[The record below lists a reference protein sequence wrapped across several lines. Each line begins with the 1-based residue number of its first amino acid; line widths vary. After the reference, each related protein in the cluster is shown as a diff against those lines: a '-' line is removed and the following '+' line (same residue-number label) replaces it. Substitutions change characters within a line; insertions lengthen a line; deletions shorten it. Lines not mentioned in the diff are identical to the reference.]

1 MWRYGYSWVGCV
13 TTIFL
18 VGIMGRGLTG
28 SEEREMSKNG
38 LVCHVFLLFT
48 NWSLQTLRTHVVCC
62 GWVGA
67 VVRTDM
73 HVWFDTRKKTIGQKK
88 KQCVATLWRQ
98 IALQAY
104 ESCYTSRDKLW
115 KASFIDGNIVSP
127 LFGSRLILPYQ
138 ERVGSIQGP
147 GGKFDSFLCLWQLPT
162 LPSAKEVSAL
172 LRVVSFNY

>member
-1 MWRYGYSWVGCV
+1 
-13 TTIFL
+13 
-18 VGIMGRGLTG
+18 MGRGLRR

-38 LVCHVFLLFT
+38 LLCHVFLLFT

-67 VVRTDM
+67 VVRTD
-73 HVWFDTRKKTIGQKK
+73 VYKELTCKKTIGQKN
-88 KQCVATLWRQ
+88 KQCGATLWRQ

-127 LFGSRLILPYQ
+127 LFVSRPILPYQ